1 MEVLGLTEG
10 KEAEQP
16 TVDVS
21 HIVDQKKKRQSCRKI
36 MWFNFAVTLNQVN
49 CHSTVWSNHFIVNA
63 FNEI

>member
-21 HIVDQKKKRQSCRKI
+21 HIVDRKKMAILQKDYVVQLCSNSKK
-36 MWFNFAVTLNQVN
+36 
-49 CHSTVWSNHFIVNA
+49 
-63 FNEI
+63 